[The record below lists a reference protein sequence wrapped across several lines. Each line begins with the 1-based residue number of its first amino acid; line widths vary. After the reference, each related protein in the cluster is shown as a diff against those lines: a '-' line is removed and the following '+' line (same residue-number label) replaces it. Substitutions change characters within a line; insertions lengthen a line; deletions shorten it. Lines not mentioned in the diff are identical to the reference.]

1 MSTVPQEVFNQGSSM
16 LILPNKKD
24 EMINPF
30 IQQTSNHE
38 RPIMCQI
45 QEMKW
50 HTDTQ
55 SLKSHSINKQ

>member
-1 MSTVPQEVFNQGSSM
+1 MPQEVFNQGSSM
-16 LILPNKKD
+16 LILPNKND

-50 HTDTQ
+50 HTRQ
-55 SLKSHSINKQ
+55 SIPDIPQHKQTIM